1 MYVARRCHCI
11 SALDASFNLPLAFY
25 LLSILANFNT
35 FAFPPDAYLAAYGA
49 IPASPEDNEDAE
61 DGFGDGGGC
70 GCAQGGLRALTTKV
84 GAGV

>member
-1 MYVARRCHCI
+1 MPSPH
-11 SALDASFNLPLAFY
+11 
-25 LLSILANFNT
+25 
-35 FAFPPDAYLAAYGA
+35 FAVDAYLAAYGA